1 MPQISA
7 VIITYNEERDI
18 ERCLNS
24 IQDVADEIIVVDSFS
39 TDKTEDICKKYNV
52 KFFQHTF
59 KGYRDQKNYALSL
72 ASNDH
77 ILSLDADEAL
87 SEKLKKSITE
97 VKNNWHSDGY
107 SFNRSNNYCG
117 QWIHHTSWYPD
128 RKIRLFNSQK
138 GKWGGLNLHETV
150 EMVHGS
156 KVSILDGDLL
166 HWAYY
171 SYEEHIQ
178 KINNYSTLGAQEYF
192 NSGKKSG
199 PFSAVLH
206 SRWAFFK
213 SYFIKR
219 GFLDGYYGFVISTL
233 TAYKIFLKYIKLRKL
248 IEQNNPGKQN

>member
-18 ERCLNS
+18 ERCLRS
-24 IQDVADEIIVVDSFS
+24 LQGVVDEIVVVDSFS
-39 TDKTEDICKKYNV
+39 TDNTEEICKKFDV
-52 KFFQHTF
+52 KFFRHPF
-59 KGYRDQKNYALSL
+59 NGYRDQKNYALSL
-72 ASNDH
+72 SSFDH

-87 SEKLKKSITE
+87 SDKLRQSILD

-117 QWIHHTSWYPD
+117 KWIHHTSWYPD
-128 RKIRLFNSQK
+128 RKIRLFDSKK
-138 GKWGGLNLHETV
+138 GKWGGLNLHETI
-150 EMVHGS
+150 EMTHGS

-171 SYEEHIQ
+171 SYEEHIE

-192 NSGKKSG
+192 LSGKKAG
-199 PFSAVLH
+199 PLSAALH
-206 SRWAFFK
+206 SNWAFIK
-213 SYFIKR
+213 SYIVKR
-219 GFLDGYYGFVISTL
+219 GFLDGYDGFVISTL

-248 IEQNNPGKQN
+248 LDQSKQVKKD